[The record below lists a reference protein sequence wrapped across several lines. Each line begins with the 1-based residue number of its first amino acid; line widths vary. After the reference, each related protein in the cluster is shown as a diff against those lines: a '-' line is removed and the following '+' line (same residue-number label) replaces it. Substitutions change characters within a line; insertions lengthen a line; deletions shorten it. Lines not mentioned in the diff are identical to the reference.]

1 MSVLRI
7 LYEDDDLLVASKPS
21 GLLMHRSGISR
32 DRVFFMQQLRDQL
45 GGAWVYPVHRLDR
58 ATSGAVAVA
67 RSSEAA
73 RALQIAMQSEACEK
87 RYLAFVRGRVPDAW
101 RVERPLKNERG
112 EPQSAATEFAR
123 LLEVDFGE
131 ERFCSLVRAR
141 LHAGRRHQVRRHL
154 ARDTFFILGDSAYGK
169 GGINRHFRETFGLPR
184 LCLHAC
190 RLQLPHPRDGRL
202 LVVDDPLP
210 DDLREF
216 FLRLPGVDEAHLVRA
231 LESPRG
237 VCEDAASGGTP

>member
-1 MSVLRI
+1 M
-7 LYEDDDLLVASKPS
+7 ASKPS

-32 DRVFFMQQLRDQL
+32 DRVFLVQSLRDQL

-58 ATSGAVAVA
+58 ATSGAVALA

-73 RALQIAMQSEACEK
+73 RALQAAMQSTACEK

-101 RVERPLKNERG
+101 RVERPLKDERG
-112 EPQSAATEFAR
+112 VPQAAATDFAR

-131 ERFCSLVRAR
+131 GRACSLVAAR

-169 GGINRHFRETFGLPR
+169 GGINRHFRETYGLPR
-184 LCLHAC
+184 LALHASSL
-190 RLQLPHPRDGRL
+190 RFPHPRDGRL
-202 LVVDDPLP
+202 RVVEDPLP
-210 DDLREF
+210 DDLRAF
-216 FLRLPGVDEAHLVRA
+216 LLRLPGVEPERLARA
-231 LESPRG
+231 LESAPAVWQNAG
-237 VCEDAASGGTP
+237 PGGAP